1 MGIING
7 NGNKTTLNLG
17 SGMRMGM
24 NHWEWEGMG
33 SKKTFQPISTLN
45 LCCVQTIAEWE
56 TVYLIAS
63 VIHFLGVTFYA
74 IFASGEKQSWAEPP
88 DDEDDQGDVA
98 ALDNKAPPVNKAS
111 TYGTTAEDAGGGAA
125 GLYQTSL
132 ELVQR
137 PANQTSVTCSNG
149 AA

>member
-1 MGIING
+1 M
-7 NGNKTTLNLG
+7 
-17 SGMRMGM
+17 
-24 NHWEWEGMG
+24 
-33 SKKTFQPISTLN
+33 
-45 LCCVQTIAEWE
+45 QTIAEWE

-98 ALDNKAPPVNKAS
+98 ALDNKAPPASKAS
-111 TYGTTAEDAGGGAA
+111 TYGTTEEDAGGGAA
-125 GLYQTSL
+125 LYQTSL

-137 PANQTSVTCSNG
+137 PANQTAVTCSNG
-149 AA
+149 TA